1 MEMIFEI
8 LVTIIFAAFLSAIAW
23 TDFKTLM
30 IYDKILIP
38 MATVGI
44 FFDANNLLVPVEEGL
59 LNSAL
64 IFLLMFLIFKISRG
78 GLGGGDV
85 KFSAVLG
92 IWLGEKIFS
101 AIFLASILAAVV
113 AIIFLIKFRDIKKE
127 LPFAPFLSAGSFIIY
142 FMKFI
147 V

>member
-1 MEMIFEI
+1 MEMIFEV
-8 LVTIIFAAFLSAIAW
+8 LVTVIFVAFLLVISW

-38 MATVGI
+38 MAMVGI
-44 FFDANNLLVPVEEGL
+44 FFDLNNLLVPVCEGL

-64 IFLLMFLIFKISRG
+64 GFLLMFLIYKLSRG

-92 IWLGEKIFS
+92 IWLGEDLFS
-101 AIFLASILAAVV
+101 AIFLASIFAAVV
-113 AIIFLIKFRDIKKE
+113 AVFFLIKFHDTKKE
-127 LPFAPFLSAGSFIIY
+127 LPFGPFLSAGSLIVY

-147 V
+147 T